1 MALKLRNAAFSPA
14 DSALFDWRF
23 TMKTLV
29 ICIVLVLAS
38 FQLHA
43 QYKGP
48 QAAVQQQIKA
58 ILDNPKD
65 NQGVRLTGYLTEK
78 LSHEKYWFSDG
89 TDQIRVEIEPED
101 FPAGEF
107 DENDLIEIHGEV
119 EKDFLESPEIDV
131 EYITIKKL
139 N

>member
-1 MALKLRNAAFSPA
+1 MKLMFATTVLLLVSTGAMAG
-14 DSALFDWRF
+14 
-23 TMKTLV
+23 
-29 ICIVLVLAS
+29 
-38 FQLHA
+38 
-43 QYKGP
+43 YKGP
-48 QAAVQQQIKA
+48 QAPLQRDIAAVLA
-58 ILDNPKD
+58 EPLD
-65 NQGVRLTGYLTEK
+65 NQGVQLKGYLVEK

-89 TDQIRVEIEPED
+89 TDRIRVEIEPED

-131 EYITIKKL
+131 EYITIKKV

>member
-1 MALKLRNAAFSPA
+1 LKLRSAALRLA
-14 DSALFDWRF
+14 YSALFDWRF

-29 ICIVLVLAS
+29 IFILFALSS

-107 DENDLIEIHGEV
+107 DENDLIEVHGEV

-131 EYITIKKL
+131 EYISIKKI

>member
-1 MALKLRNAAFSPA
+1 
-14 DSALFDWRF
+14 
-23 TMKTLV
+23 MKTLV
-29 ICIVLVLAS
+29 IFILFALSS

-58 ILDNPKD
+58 IMDNPKD

-107 DENDLIEIHGEV
+107 DENDLIEVHGEV

-131 EYITIKKL
+131 EYISIKKI

>member
-1 MALKLRNAAFSPA
+1 
-14 DSALFDWRF
+14 
-23 TMKTLV
+23 MKTLV
-29 ICIVLVLAS
+29 IFIVLALAS

-48 QAAVQQQIKA
+48 QAAIQQQIKA

-89 TDQIRVEIEPED
+89 THQIRVEIEPED

-131 EYITIKKL
+131 EYITIKKV

>member
-1 MALKLRNAAFSPA
+1 
-14 DSALFDWRF
+14 
-23 TMKTLV
+23 MKTLV
-29 ICIVLVLAS
+29 IFIALALAS

-65 NQGVRLTGYLTEK
+65 NQSVRLTGYLTEK

-131 EYITIKKL
+131 EYITIKKV